1 MDWGRGVVVS
11 ARSAAV
17 EVCDACRRG
26 IETGLV
32 LEVRLQSHDESA
44 LPTDAEI
51 CLACFED
58 LTSNRGVPLTPAA
71 DFLVLVDPGSIGLD
85 A

>member
-17 EVCDACRRG
+17 DVCNACRRG
-26 IETGLV
+26 IETGPV
-32 LEVRLQSHDESA
+32 LEVRLQSYDEGS
-44 LPTDAEI
+44 LPIGAEV
-51 CLACFED
+51 CLSCFED
-58 LTSNRGVPLTPAA
+58 LTSDLGVPLTPGT

-85 A
+85 V